1 MEYLDYTQEDA
12 NNDGIGYIISK
23 FSKKIIDNGETIGA
37 IIFQDNEL
45 KIDSAYIQSSD
56 NKEAQLYYK
65 NLNKAKSILLR
76 KITFKEEYRYSGKL
90 EDLFD
95 YITSEIIPT
104 DYVIWCFNVYPL
116 RDYITQIGGFNPPLH
131 RLLNE
136 NILLF
141 SIDV

>member
-12 NNDGIGYIISK
+12 NNDGIGYTISK
-23 FSKKIIDNGETIGA
+23 FSKKIVDNGETIGA
-37 IIFQDNEL
+37 VIFQDNEL
-45 KIDSAYIQSSD
+45 RIDDAYIQSSD

-76 KITFKEEYRYSGKL
+76 KITFEEKYRYSGEL

-95 YITSEIIPT
+95 YITLKIIPT
-104 DYVIWCFNVYPL
+104 DYVVWCSNVHPL

-131 RLLNE
+131 KLPNE